1 MTGEKNQHEKILIVD
16 DEETI
21 RRFLSRSLKHL
32 GYNDVEEAS
41 NAEEGFEIFQRT
53 KPALVITDIHM
64 PGESG
69 LEFLNKAK
77 ECLPDTGFIIITAS
91 DDLADAIASL
101 NQGADR
107 YLLKPLNIDEIQHA
121 ARNALEKRRLVL
133 ENREHQKGLEEKV
146 QMRTE
151 ELRKALHELDQAHQK
166 IKVGFIETIYR
177 LTVTAEYRDEETGS
191 HIRRI
196 GHYSQALAKELGLAP
211 EKVEVIFHASP
222 MHDLGKV
229 GIPDNI
235 LRKPN
240 SLTPEEFEI
249 MKTHTTIGSIILYGS
264 SSEYLRVAE
273 KIAFTHHEK
282 WDGSGY
288 PSGLKG
294 EAIPMEGRIVNMAD
308 VYDALRS
315 KRPYKPG
322 LDHET
327 AYRIITEGDQKTRP
341 EHFAPVVLE
350 AFRKS
355 AQEFARI
362 FAENQ

>member
-1 MTGEKNQHEKILIVD
+1 MTGEKNQQEKILIID
-16 DEETI
+16 DEEGV

-32 GYNDVEEAS
+32 GYNDMKEAS
-41 NAEEGFEIFQRT
+41 NAEEGFEIFQKI

-69 LEFLNKAK
+69 LEFLKKARK
-77 ECLPDTGFIIITAS
+77 HLPDTGFIVITAS
-91 DDLADAIASL
+91 DDLGDAVSSL
-101 NQGADR
+101 NQGAER
-107 YLLKPLNIDEIQHA
+107 YVLKPLNIDEVQHTV
-121 ARNALEKRRLVL
+121 RNVLEKRRLVL
-133 ENREHQKGLEEKV
+133 ENREYQKGLEEKV
-146 QMRTE
+146 QLRTE
-151 ELRKALHELDQAHQK
+151 ELRNSLRELDGAHQK
-166 IKVGFIETIYR
+166 IKIGFIETIYR

-196 GHYSQALAKELGLAP
+196 GHYSRFLAKELGLAP
-211 EKVEVIFHASP
+211 EKVEALFHGSP

-235 LRKPN
+235 LRKPAF
-240 SLTPEEFEI
+240 LTPEEFEI

-308 VYDALRS
+308 IYDALRS

-327 AYRIITEGDQKTRP
+327 ACRIIIEGDQKTRP

-350 AFRKS
+350 SFRKS

-362 FAENQ
+362 FAETQ

>member
-1 MTGEKNQHEKILIVD
+1 MTSEKNQREKILIVD

-21 RRFLSRSLKHL
+21 RLFLSRSLKHL
-32 GYNDVEEAS
+32 GYEEVEEAS
-41 NAEEGFEIFQRT
+41 NAEKGFEIFQRT
-53 KPALVITDIHM
+53 KPDLVITDIHM

-69 LEFLNKAK
+69 LEFLKKAK
-77 ECLPDTGFIIITAS
+77 KCLPDTGFIVITAS
-91 DDLADAIASL
+91 DDLGDAVSSL

-107 YLLKPLNIDEIQHA
+107 YALKPLNIDEVQHA
-121 ARNALEKRRLVL
+121 VRNVLEKRRLVL
-133 ENREHQKGLEEKV
+133 ENREYQTSLEEKV
-146 QMRTE
+146 QLRTE
-151 ELRKALHELDQAHQK
+151 ELQKSLHELDGANQK

-196 GHYSQALAKELGLAP
+196 GHYSRLLAKELGLAP
-211 EKVEVIFHASP
+211 EKAEAIFHGSP

-235 LRKPN
+235 LRKPG
-240 SLTPEEFEI
+240 SLTSEEYEI

-264 SSEYLRVAE
+264 SSEYLKAAE
-273 KIAFTHHEK
+273 KIALTHHEK

-288 PSGLKG
+288 PAGLKG

-308 VYDALRS
+308 IYDALRS

-322 LDHET
+322 FDHET
-327 AYRIITEGDQKTRP
+327 AYRIIIEGDQKTRP

-350 AFRKS
+350 TFKKS
-355 AQEFARI
+355 AHEFARI
-362 FAENQ
+362 FAETQ

>member
-1 MTGEKNQHEKILIVD
+1 MTGEKNQCEKILIVD

-21 RRFLSRSLKHL
+21 IRFLSRSLKHL

-41 NAEEGFEIFQRT
+41 NAEEGFEILQRT
-53 KPALVITDIHM
+53 KPAVVITDIHM

-69 LEFLNKAK
+69 LEFLKKAK
-77 ECLPDTGFIIITAS
+77 KCLPDTGFIIITAS
-91 DDLADAIASL
+91 DDLGDAVSSL

-107 YLLKPLNIDEIQHA
+107 YALKPLNIDEVWHA
-121 ARNALEKRRLVL
+121 VRNVLEKRRLVL
-133 ENREHQKGLEEKV
+133 ENREYQTSLEEKV
-146 QMRTE
+146 QLRTE
-151 ELRKALHELDQAHQK
+151 ELRRSLHELDGAHQK

-196 GHYSQALAKELGLAP
+196 GHYSKVLAKELGFAP
-211 EKVEVIFHASP
+211 EKAEAIFHGSP

-235 LRKPN
+235 LRKPAF
-240 SLTPEEFEI
+240 LTPEEYEI

-264 SSEYLRVAE
+264 SSEYLKTAE
-273 KIAFTHHEK
+273 KVALTHHEK
-282 WDGSGY
+282 WDGTGY

-294 EAIPMEGRIVNMAD
+294 EAIPIEGCIVNIAD

-327 AYRIITEGDQKTRP
+327 AYRIIIEGDQKTRP

-350 AFRKS
+350 TFKKS
-355 AQEFARI
+355 AHEFARI
-362 FAENQ
+362 FAETQ

>member
-1 MTGEKNQHEKILIVD
+1 MTGEKNQREKILIVD
-16 DEETI
+16 DEEI
-21 RRFLSRSLKHL
+21 IIRFLGRSLEHL
-32 GYNDVEEAS
+32 GYNDLEEAS
-41 NAEEGFEIFQRT
+41 NAEEGFEILQRT
-53 KPALVITDIHM
+53 KPAVVITDIHM

-69 LEFLNKAK
+69 LEFLKKAK
-77 ECLPDTGFIIITAS
+77 KCLPDTGFIVITAS
-91 DDLADAIASL
+91 DDLGDAVSSL

-107 YLLKPLNIDEIQHA
+107 YALKPLNIDEVRHA
-121 ARNALEKRRLVL
+121 VRNVLEKRRLVL
-133 ENREHQKGLEEKV
+133 ENRAYQKNLEEKV
-146 QMRTE
+146 QLRTE
-151 ELRKALHELDQAHQK
+151 ELRKSLHELDGAHQK

-196 GHYSQALAKELGLAP
+196 GQYSRVLVKELGFAP
-211 EKVEVIFHASP
+211 ERAEAIFHASP

-235 LRKPN
+235 LRKPG

-249 MKTHTTIGSIILYGS
+249 MKTHTTIGSVILYGS
-264 SSEYLRVAE
+264 SSEYLQSAE
-273 KIAFTHHEK
+273 KIALTHHEK

-294 EAIPMEGRIVNMAD
+294 EVIPIEGRIVNMAD

-315 KRPYKPG
+315 KRSYKPA

-341 EHFAPVVLE
+341 EHFSPVVLE
-350 AFRKS
+350 AFKKS

-362 FAENQ
+362 FAETQ

>member
-1 MTGEKNQHEKILIVD
+1 MTGEKNQHDKILIVD

-21 RRFLSRSLKHL
+21 RRFLDRSLKHL
-32 GYNDVEEAS
+32 GYADVEEAS
-41 NAEEGFEIFQRT
+41 NAEEGFKVFQRA
-53 KPALVITDIHM
+53 KPDLVITDIHM

-69 LEFLNKAK
+69 LEFLKKAK
-77 ECLPDTGFIIITAS
+77 KCLPDTGFIVITAS
-91 DDLADAIASL
+91 DDLGDAVSSL
-101 NQGADR
+101 NQGAER
-107 YLLKPLNIDEIQHA
+107 YVLKPLNIDEIKYA
-121 ARNALEKRRLVL
+121 VRNVLEKRQLIL
-133 ENREHQKGLEEKV
+133 ENREYQKNLEEKV
-146 QMRTE
+146 QARTE
-151 ELRKALHELDQAHQK
+151 ELRKSLQELDGAHQK
-166 IKVGFIETIYR
+166 IKIGFIETIYR

-196 GHYSQALAKELGLAP
+196 GCYSKVLAQELGLVP
-211 EKVEVIFHASP
+211 EKVEAIFHGSP

-235 LRKPN
+235 LRKQTA
-240 SLTPEEFEI
+240 LTPKEFEI
-249 MKTHTTIGSIILYGS
+249 MKTHTSIGSIILYGS
-264 SSEYLRVAE
+264 SSEYLKVAE

-294 EAIPMEGRIVNMAD
+294 EAIPVEGRIVSIID

-327 AYRIITEGDQKTRP
+327 AYRIITEGDKKTRP
-341 EHFAPVVLE
+341 EHFAPDILE
-350 AFRKS
+350 LFKKS

>member
-1 MTGEKNQHEKILIVD
+1 
-16 DEETI
+16 
-21 RRFLSRSLKHL
+21 
-32 GYNDVEEAS
+32 
-41 NAEEGFEIFQRT
+41 
-53 KPALVITDIHM
+53 VITDIHM

-69 LEFLNKAK
+69 LVLLKKAK
-77 ECLPDTGFIIITAS
+77 ESLPDTGFIIMTAS
-91 DDLADAIASL
+91 DDLSDAVSSL

-107 YLLKPLNIDEIQHA
+107 YLLKPLKIDEVQYA
-121 ARNALEKRRLVL
+121 AKLALEKRRLIL
-133 ENREHQKGLEEKV
+133 ENREYQTSLEEKV

-151 ELRKALHELDQAHQK
+151 ELRKSLQELDGAHQK

-196 GHYSQALAKELGLAP
+196 GHYSKFLAKDLGLAP
-211 EKVEVIFHASP
+211 EKAEAIFHGSP

-235 LRKPN
+235 LRKPA

-249 MKTHTTIGSIILYGS
+249 MKTHTTIGANILKGS
-264 SSEYLRVAE
+264 SSEYLQTAE
-273 KIAFTHHEK
+273 KIALTHHEK

-288 PSGLKG
+288 PSALKG
-294 EAIPMEGRIVNMAD
+294 EAIPMEGCIVNIAD
-308 VYDALRS
+308 IYDALRS

-322 LDHET
+322 FDHEM
-327 AYRIITEGDQKTRP
+327 AYRIIIEGDQKTRP

-355 AQEFARI
+355 AQEFSRI

>member
-1 MTGEKNQHEKILIVD
+1 MTDEKILIID
-16 DEETI
+16 DEEGV

-32 GYNDVEEAS
+32 GYNEIEEAS
-41 NAEEGFEIFQRT
+41 NVKEGLEILRRV

-69 LEFLNKAK
+69 LEFLKKAK
-77 ECLPDTGFIIITAS
+77 ECLPDTGFIVITAS
-91 DDLADAIASL
+91 DDLGDAVASL

-107 YLLKPLNIDEIQHA
+107 YLLKPLKIDEVQHSV
-121 ARNALEKRRLVL
+121 RLTLEKRQLIL
-133 ENREHQKGLEEKV
+133 ENREYQKNLEEKV

-151 ELRKALHELDQAHQK
+151 ELQKSLHELDGANQK

-196 GHYSQALAKELGLAP
+196 GHYSRFLAKELGFAP
-211 EKVEVIFHASP
+211 EKAEALFHGSP

-235 LRKPN
+235 LRKPAF
-240 SLTPEEFEI
+240 LTPEEFEI

-264 SSEYLRVAE
+264 SSEYLKTAE
-273 KIAFTHHEK
+273 KIALTHHEK

-294 EAIPMEGRIVNMAD
+294 EAIPVEGRIVNIAD
-308 VYDALRS
+308 IYDALRS

-322 LDHET
+322 FDHET
-327 AYRIITEGDQKTRP
+327 AYRIITEGDQKTKP
-341 EHFAPVVLE
+341 GHFAPVVLE
-350 AFRKS
+350 SFRKS
-355 AQEFARI
+355 AREFARI
-362 FAENQ
+362 FAETQ

>member
-1 MTGEKNQHEKILIVD
+1 MKDKPVILVVD
-16 DEETI
+16 DQPQNIELLEAHLVPQGYEIIKAANGEEALGKLSGNQIDLILLDVMMPGIDGFEVT
-21 RRFLSRSLKHL
+21 RRVRQDNTHRLLPIILVTALRETEDRVKGIEAGCDDFLSKPFDKIELLARVRSLLKVKA
-32 GYNDVEEAS
+32 YNDLMS
-41 NAEEGFEIFQRT
+41 NYQKE
-53 KPALVITDIHM
+53 L
-64 PGESG
+64 ES
-69 LEFLNKAK
+69 EVTRK
-77 ECLPDTGFIIITAS
+77 
-91 DDLADAIASL
+91 
-101 NQGADR
+101 
-107 YLLKPLNIDEIQHA
+107 
-121 ARNALEKRRLVL
+121 
-133 ENREHQKGLEEKV
+133 
-146 QMRTE
+146 TE
-151 ELRKALHELDQAHQK
+151 ELRNSLQELDGAHQK

-177 LTVTAEYRDEETGS
+177 LTITAEYRDEETGS

-196 GHYSQALAKELGLAP
+196 GHYSKVLAKELGLAS
-211 EKVEVIFHASP
+211 EKAEAIFHGSP

-229 GIPDNI
+229 AIPDNI
-235 LRKPN
+235 LRKPAF
-240 SLTPEEFEI
+240 LTPEEFEV

-264 SSEYLRVAE
+264 SSEYLQTAE
-273 KIAFTHHEK
+273 KIALTHHEK

-327 AYRIITEGDQKTRP
+327 AYRTIIEGDHRIRP
-341 EHFAPVVLE
+341 EHFAPVVLK

-362 FAENQ
+362 FVENQ

>member
-1 MTGEKNQHEKILIVD
+1 MTGEKNQREKILIVD

-21 RRFLSRSLKHL
+21 RLFLSYSLKHL
-32 GYNDVEEAS
+32 GYNEVEETS

-53 KPALVITDIHM
+53 KPSLVITDIHM

-69 LEFLNKAK
+69 LVLLKKAK
-77 ECLPDTGFIIITAS
+77 KCLPDTGFIMITAS
-91 DDLADAIASL
+91 DDLGDAVSSL

-107 YLLKPLNIDEIQHA
+107 YMLKPLKIDEVQHVV
-121 ARNALEKRRLVL
+121 RNVLEKRRLIL
-133 ENREHQKGLEEKV
+133 ENREYQKGLEEKV

-151 ELRKALHELDQAHQK
+151 ELRKSLQELDGANQK
-166 IKVGFIETIYR
+166 IKVGYIETIYR

-196 GHYSQALAKELGLAP
+196 GHYSRFLAKELGLAS
-211 EKVEVIFHASP
+211 EKAEAIFHGSP

-229 GIPDNI
+229 GILDNI
-235 LRKPN
+235 LRKPA

-249 MKTHTTIGSIILYGS
+249 MKTHAKIGANILKGS
-264 SSEYLRVAE
+264 SSEYLKVAE
-273 KIAFTHHEK
+273 KVALTHHER

-294 EAIPMEGRIVNMAD
+294 EAIPIEGYIVKISD

-327 AYRIITEGDQKTRP
+327 ACRIIIEGDQKTRP
-341 EHFAPVVLE
+341 EHFAPVIMDI
-350 AFRKS
+350 FKKS
-355 AQEFARI
+355 AREFARI